1 MVTSYSIEVGYN
13 SGKQP
18 DEVWEALK
26 NAVAKI
32 QANPQQLFV
41 EILQFEPDAN
51 LQMIEEI
58 VGNYKAPVND
68 LTLKVVEKEGFQA
81 VWQWASG
88 GEPYR
93 GAKESCRR
101 AFCRLILY
109 EMHQQKMEVNIVV
122 S

>member
-32 QANPQQLFV
+32 QANPQQLFAEV
-41 EILQFEPDAN
+41 LQCEPDAN

-58 VGNYKAPVND
+58 IDCYKAPITD
-68 LTLKVVEKEGFQA
+68 LTLKIVESEDRHS

-88 GEPYR
+88 GDPYR

-109 EMHQQKMEVNIVV
+109 EMHRQKMEVNIVV